1 MERYERTKQYKA
13 VPPLE
18 SIHRAR
24 KILYRCGILT
34 AEHHFKYSKPGVS
47 SCRVYILEDGLDGTE
62 YGTNGKGMDQ
72 AYSLASAYGEMMER
86 LSNSILF
93 PATYGFAGK
102 RSGILRYAVAPDE
115 KGLDRQSVLRF
126 SKTAAPL
133 LSLTESEY
141 ADAVEIL
148 CRNGKC
154 VCIPFTG
161 AKNGEKIYIPYLLY
175 RLTHG
180 SNGMCAGNTREEALI
195 QGLSEI
201 YERYACALA
210 YRDSTGIC
218 LLDKESFRGTAVYE
232 RLRNLDGNGYSTE
245 VLDMSM
251 GRRLPVIGLRLTV
264 DGTQARSVHLG
275 ADPNPVTALER
286 CLTEVFQGNADDIK
300 KRFHEEDC
308 GSIPAEDTE
317 AFRIYE
323 AEFSNYITDGSG
335 LLPYC
340 LMRENFPVAESFA
353 YSQGSS
359 DPEDLAYMLDIANEC
374 GRQVFIRDASFLSF
388 PAYGILVEG
397 MSVPELSLSGRCN
410 VTEKK
415 LLTAEQKTRN
425 AITQS
430 DYHPVTSLLRR
441 VEQEMAASRSV

>member
-24 KILYRCGILT
+24 EILYRCGILT

-47 SCRVYILEDGLDGTE
+47 SCRVYILGDGLDGTE

-102 RSGILRYAVAPDE
+102 RSGALKYAVAPDE
-115 KGLDRQSVLRF
+115 KELDRQNILRF
-126 SKTAAPL
+126 SKTTAPL
-133 LSLTESEY
+133 LSLTESEF
-141 ADAVEIL
+141 ADAVEFL

-161 AKNGEKIYIPYLLY
+161 AKTGETVYIPYLLY

-201 YERYACALA
+201 FERYACILA
-210 YRDSTGIC
+210 YRDGKGIC
-218 LLDKESFRGTAVYE
+218 QLDKESFRGTAVYE
-232 RLRNLDGNGYSTE
+232 RLRNLDENGYSTE

-286 CLTEVFQGNADDIK
+286 CLTETFQGNSDDIK

-308 GSIPAEDTE
+308 GAIPAKDTE

-323 AEFSNYITDGSG
+323 TEFSNYITDGSG

-340 LMRENFPVAESFA
+340 LMRENFPIAESYA
-353 YSQGSS
+353 HSTGNS
-359 DPEDLAYMLDIANEC
+359 DSEDLAYMLDVARGC
-374 GRQVFIRDASFLSF
+374 GKQVFIRDVSFFSF
-388 PAYGILVEG
+388 PAYGILAEG
-397 MSVPELSLSGRCN
+397 MSVPDISLSGRRN
-410 VTEKK
+410 VTEES
-415 LLTAEQKTRN
+415 LLTAEQKIRN
-425 AITQS
+425 AVTQS
-430 DYHPVTSLLRR
+430 DYEPVISMLHGMER
-441 VEQEMAASRSV
+441 EMTAERSV